1 MANDRVLKAET
12 EVTSLAFSKDGKS
25 LATFGRDGDIQLIDV
40 QSGSVIKSHKRAEGE
55 SNPTFLEA
63 RGHFATIA
71 KDGSAKIRN
80 LETGATIYSLAI
92 AGPRISKIATT
103 EDGKTIA
110 GGSKDANSNSGNLVR
125 VWDADGTQHF
135 QVPAGIGGLSAMT
148 FSPDGQTLVASAYD
162 TDMRVWNARNGELM
176 KVVEDMTVSMFDLA
190 YSPDGT
196 HLAAAGVD
204 RTIYLWDAKAWKL
217 QRKITGQPE
226 MISAMEFSPDGK
238 LLVTGGMNEMAFTAP
253 VKVIVWDVSSG
264 KPVRTVEAE
273 HRVNAATFSPDGKWF
288 AAADSSKNV
297 KLWAVR

>member
-1 MANDRVLKAET
+1 MAEDKVFNSET

-25 LATFGRDGDIQLIDV
+25 LATSNREGEIRLIDL
-40 QSGSVIKSHKRAEGE
+40 QSGSVTRSHKREEGDG
-55 SNPTFLEA
+55 NPIFLEA
-63 RGHFATIA
+63 RGQFAVIG
-71 KDGSAKIRN
+71 KDGRVKLRN
-80 LETGATIYSLAI
+80 LDSGATIYSLAVS
-92 AGPRISKIATT
+92 GPRVSRVATT
-103 EDGKTIA
+103 LDGKTIA
-110 GGSKDANSNSGNLVR
+110 GGGPDAVSASGNLVR

-190 YSPDGT
+190 YSPDGKQ
-196 HLAAAGVD
+196 LAAAGVD
-204 RTIYLWDAKAWKL
+204 RIIYLWDAKAWRL
-217 QRKITGQPE
+217 VRKITGQPE

-238 LLVTGGMNEMAFTAP
+238 FLVTGGMNEMAFGAP
-253 VKVIVWDVSSG
+253 VKVIVWDVSTG
-264 KPVRTVEAE
+264 KPVRTVDAE
-273 HRVNAATFSPDGKWF
+273 HRVNAATFSPDGRWF